1 VPGMPGGV
9 FCVPGNPSV
18 GEFAVVAPVGTIVDV
33 LVAPV
38 GTIVEVLVPAAA
50 AAGGVADD
58 GAVVVV
64 VPVPVEAPVVPAVV
78 CAWTEAIVPVLHRP
92 AISSSKCVFIIVSS
106 ASFATQSRAGH
117 GRGARPDRPGKN
129 AFVSARESASVQLV
143 PRMTITGLALVP
155 PPSAADLPKVTPEL
169 LASVL
174 ARYSR
179 SNEGL
184 AAILSKVDV
193 NNPDASIDRILKFV
207 DYGHASIGGLTGGL
221 AIALDGVSMWLAYK
235 IFEVAQ
241 MADGQESSTRYITMD
256 ATNLPAAEEVGIP
269 SDLAPRWRD
278 VLARAFAA
286 YHAEYARLDALAT
299 AEPQRVRVPADA
311 KPAVV
316 ARLRKN
322 YALDRAR
329 YFVPFA
335 TRTNLGLVQSSRM
348 WSMTV
353 KHLDSLPHP
362 EARAAAKLIRDELLK
377 QSPRLMRHSAGEP
390 SYEEQAR
397 QELATSLA
405 LGRER
410 LSAAALPD
418 EAWVH
423 VERAAPPWLGEM
435 QPLAEALRHRA
446 NRYGQQGT
454 ATRRM
459 RVTFAWNNLALAE
472 LRDLNRHRTG
482 NRYTPLIQAG
492 FYLPPEIDRR
502 SHAALLDD
510 QLALTRELLERSSPA
525 YVYSLLLGAQ
535 TPFEHSTHA
544 DKFIYEAELRTGM
557 GAHFRYAEHLSAA
570 LKQFFAQV
578 PEARSWVVEGTAEP
592 E

>member
-1 VPGMPGGV
+1 M
-9 FCVPGNPSV
+9 
-18 GEFAVVAPVGTIVDV
+18 
-33 LVAPV
+33 
-38 GTIVEVLVPAAA
+38 
-50 AAGGVADD
+50 
-58 GAVVVV
+58 
-64 VPVPVEAPVVPAVV
+64 
-78 CAWTEAIVPVLHRP
+78 R
-92 AISSSKCVFIIVSS
+92 
-106 ASFATQSRAGH
+106 
-117 GRGARPDRPGKN
+117 
-129 AFVSARESASVQLV
+129 
-143 PRMTITGLALVP
+143 ITGLALVP

-184 AAILSKVDV
+184 ASILSKVDV
-193 NNPDASIDRILKFV
+193 ANPDASIDRILKFV

-235 IFEVAQ
+235 IFELAQ

-256 ATNLPAAEEVGIP
+256 AANLPTAAELGIP
-269 SDLAPRWRD
+269 DDLAARWHD
-278 VLARAFAA
+278 VMAAAFAA
-286 YHAEYARLDALAT
+286 YNSEYARLDAAALAN
-299 AEPQRVRVPADA
+299 PSLVRLPPDA

-316 ARLRKN
+316 TRLRKN

-329 YFVPFA
+329 YFIPLA

-348 WSMTV
+348 WATTV
-353 KHLDSLPHP
+353 KHLDSLAYP

-377 QSPRLMRHSAGEP
+377 QSPRLMRHSSSEK
-390 SYEEQAR
+390 SYTAQAE
-397 QELATSLA
+397 QELATSLH
-405 LGRER
+405 LGLER
-410 LSAAALPD
+410 LSAAPLAD
-418 EAWVH
+418 DVWVH
-423 VERAAPPWLGEM
+423 VDRATPPFLAET
-435 QPLAEALRHRA
+435 QPLSEALRPRA
-446 NRYGQQGT
+446 NRYGYQGT

-459 RVTFAWNNLALAE
+459 RVSFAWNNLALAE

-482 NRYTPLIQAG
+482 HRYTPLIQAG
-492 FYLPPEIDRR
+492 FYLPPEIKHAD
-502 SHAALLDD
+502 HAALLQS
-510 QLALTRELLERSSPA
+510 QLELTRELLRRGSPA

-570 LKQFFAQV
+570 LRGFFAQV
-578 PEARSWVVEGTAEP
+578 PEARDWVVEGTAEP